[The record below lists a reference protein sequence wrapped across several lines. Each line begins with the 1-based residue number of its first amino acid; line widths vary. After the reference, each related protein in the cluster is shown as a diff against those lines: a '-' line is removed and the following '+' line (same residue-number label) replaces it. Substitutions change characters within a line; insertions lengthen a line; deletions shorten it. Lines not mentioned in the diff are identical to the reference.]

1 MWWLWHCS
9 IFVLPRHWNRYSCF
23 CSSRTLHLAWGEPE
37 DTQAIVFS
45 LGLPLGQEAGP
56 YLYIMFQCKH
66 LLFPLFSHTWRDW
79 KVLHG
84 CWWRNAIN
92 FFHPSPAHRALQTAA
107 AFLAFLST
115 SQDAFSSTNN
125 GRSIVSEFLLPIT
138 KWNRTAL
145 CLGFSPTWSDWN
157 AFSQMTTGVQTLE
170 FFAPAPLTFCIETLT
185 SMLIWLG
192 PAQQARYW
200 KLLRYSGL
208 EDDLRVLL

>member
-1 MWWLWHCS
+1 
-9 IFVLPRHWNRYSCF
+9 
-23 CSSRTLHLAWGEPE
+23 
-37 DTQAIVFS
+37 
-45 LGLPLGQEAGP
+45 
-56 YLYIMFQCKH
+56 MFQCKH

-84 CWWRNAIN
+84 RWWRNAIN

-107 AFLAFLST
+107 AFLAILST

-192 PAQQARYW
+192 PAQQRGSILKIAKIFWFGRW
-200 KLLRYSGL
+200 FTSSSLSLSCQCFAQGPVMIIMAAKQWCWQFRSPLTS
-208 EDDLRVLL
+208 DLDNRA